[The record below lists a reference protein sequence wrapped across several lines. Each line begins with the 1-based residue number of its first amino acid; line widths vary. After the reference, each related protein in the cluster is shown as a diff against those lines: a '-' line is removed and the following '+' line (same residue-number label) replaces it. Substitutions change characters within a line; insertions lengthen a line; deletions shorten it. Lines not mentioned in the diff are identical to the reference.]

1 MVGKCRINE
10 PGGLLAEDLLLEV
23 TMEEGVGDIHLVH
36 RPSTGDR
43 KVENRA
49 YRAGLDDRSKGVG
62 EVDASTLSEATN
74 DPACFVEIKG
84 TIRTELVF
92 KDPLPGN
99 HVDVPG
105 TGNKLP
111 CPVAQQGIKLL
122 LHRSHPDWV
131 TKSGSN
137 EGWQRRQLRGGR
149 RMDVVIRGVA
159 RARAKNARTGAGD
172 RTSHRRL
179 WRRGRHDRR
188 RRGRGGR

>member
-1 MVGKCRINE
+1 MKKRRDALVPSAWSLLESIQGPRKQAHMVGKCRINE

-23 TMEEGVGDIHLVH
+23 TMKEGVRNVHLVH

-49 YRAGLDDRSKGVG
+49 YRTGLDDRSEGVG

-74 DPACFVEIKG
+74 DPARFVAIKG
-84 TIRTELVF
+84 AIRTELVF

-99 HVDVPG
+99 HVGVLG

-122 LHRSHPDWV
+122 LHRSHPERV

-137 EGWQRRQLRGGR
+137 GGQQRRWLRGG
-149 RMDVVIRGVA
+149 
-159 RARAKNARTGAGD
+159 
-172 RTSHRRL
+172 H
-179 WRRGRHDRR
+179 H
-188 RRGRGGR
+188 